1 MALGSVAVSG
11 GMSKKAKERLM
22 YMDGK
27 LVWSTAMG
35 SSGGTSAKAPDTV
48 DYLVVKPVS
57 SNYSENLTN
66 QGLTSPGATEVRVAR
81 GCSAAI
87 NASQYNKNGNNH
99 YYSTNYVA
107 VTFTS
112 DGTVRLSYPS
122 DSLSSCISVEGY
134 QYL

>member
-27 LVWSTAMG
+27 LVWRTAMG

-81 GCSAAI
+81 GGSAATNI
-87 NASQYNKNGNNH
+87 LQYNGSYTLTK
-99 YYSTNYVA
+99 YVT
-107 VTFTS
+107 VTFAS
-112 DGTVRLSYPS
+112 DGTIRLSYPCN
-122 DSLSSCISVEGY
+122 SLNGCISVEGY

>member
-35 SSGGTSAKAPDTV
+35 SSGG
-48 DYLVVKPVS
+48 
-57 SNYSENLTN
+57 
-66 QGLTSPGATEVRVAR
+66 GATEVRVAR
-81 GCSAAI
+81 GGSAATNI
-87 NASQYNKNGNNH
+87 LQYNGSYTLTK
-99 YYSTNYVA
+99 YVT
-107 VTFTS
+107 VTFAS
-112 DGTVRLSYPS
+112 DGTIRLSYPCN
-122 DSLSSCISVEGY
+122 SLNGCISVEGY

>member
-1 MALGSVAVSG
+1 MALGSVAISG
-11 GMSKKAKERLM
+11 GMSKKTKERLM

-48 DYLVVKPVS
+48 DYLVVKPVA
-57 SNYSENLTN
+57 SNYSENLYN

-81 GCSAAI
+81 GGSAATNI
-87 NASQYNKNGNNH
+87 LQYNGSYTLTK
-99 YYSTNYVA
+99 YVT
-107 VTFTS
+107 VTFAS
-112 DGTVRLSYPS
+112 DGTIRLSYPGN
-122 DSLSSCISVEGY
+122 SLNGCISVEGY

>member
-1 MALGSVAVSG
+1 MALGSVAISG
-11 GMSKKAKERLM
+11 GMSKKTRERLM

-27 LVWSTAMG
+27 LVWSAAMG

-48 DYLVVKPVS
+48 DYLVVVKPVAS
-57 SNYSENLTN
+57 SYPSATN
-66 QGLTSPGATEVRVAR
+66 NGQTSPGATEVRVAR

-87 NASQYNKNGNNH
+87 NASQYNRSGNNY

-112 DGTVRLSYPS
+112 DGTVLLSYPS
-122 DSLSSCISVEGY
+122 DSLGGCISVEGY